1 MDAIGNRSDF
11 KHSTDMKPNRGKR
24 LFDWNAD
31 KFGISERLICRKY
44 LSHKL
49 AGKIF
54 AIDMGIATMFM
65 PKMPGASLGFATSDP
80 ATLNRLR
87 SVVSTKDIFV
97 GRSSMGNE
105 IY

>member
-1 MDAIGNRSDF
+1 MI
-11 KHSTDMKPNRGKR
+11 PNQGKR

-31 KFGISERLICRKY
+31 KFGISERQICRKY
-44 LSHKL
+44 LWNKL
-49 AGKIF
+49 VGKIF

-65 PKMPGASLGFATSDP
+65 SKMPGASLGFATSDQ

-87 SVVSTKDIFV
+87 SVLSTKDIFV
-97 GRSSMGNE
+97 GRSSMGNG